1 MITIKEY
8 ADIVGLTYSAVLKR
22 IHLKKQLPGVLYIK
36 RFAGVYVLEVS
47 PNWRVENIKYKR
59 LTKY

>member
-22 IHLKKQLPGVLYIK
+22 IQLKKELPGVLCIK

-47 PNWRVENIKYKR
+47 KNWRVENIKYKR
-59 LTKY
+59 LTKH